1 MRSLVISLFIIA
13 LIVGMQSATAQD
25 YRSDPEVKDIRTRV
39 VDVSFEIEIHQYVFD
54 GEPSNETEISF
65 LILME
70 LWNPYDRELVSYGSS
85 SCRWPTQ
92 LEVNFSSSLEIENY
106 GEACTEDLSP
116 RNYPSGLSNETSR
129 PSILFL
135 NQSLD
140 NIPDGYILING
151 MDDGTLDI
159 EIDLFY
165 GVNMT
170 IEDGNISVEHE
181 STPANWGEIL
191 YEKQSKLELEVS
203 FLSVIGAV
211 GVVGVFLRQKGKQRI

>member
-39 VDVSFEIEIHQYVFD
+39 VDVSFEIDIHQYVFD

-70 LWNPYDRELVSYGSS
+70 LWNPHDRELVSYGSS
-85 SCRWPTQ
+85 SCRWPAQ
-92 LEVNFSSSLEIENY
+92 LEVPFSSSFDIENY

-116 RNYPSGLSNETSR
+116 REYPSGLSKETSR

-140 NIPDGYILING
+140 EIPDGSIFING
-151 MDDGTLDI
+151 KGGFYNNKT
-159 EIDLFY
+159 DLFY
-165 GVNMT
+165 GANMT
-170 IEDGNISVEHE
+170 IEDGSISFEYE
-181 STPANWGEIL
+181 PKPANWGEIL
-191 YEKQSKLELEVS
+191 YEKQSKLELDIS
-203 FLSVIGAV
+203 YLSVIATIG
-211 GVVGVFLRQKGKQRI
+211 GLGILMRRKDR